1 MRWKDLRRSTNVV
14 DRRGGGGMRGPGR
27 IILPTGRGGRTAG
40 IGGIGAVVL
49 ILIALFFGIDPSMI
63 LSGGGGGT
71 IAPEQRSGPESAQE
85 AEMRDFVSAV
95 LGDTE
100 ETWNAIF
107 QAQGSD
113 YQEPQLVLFS
123 GAVQSACGFADAA
136 VGPFYC
142 PPDRQVYL
150 DTDFFADMERRLD
163 AAGDFA
169 AAYVVAHEVGHHVQN
184 QLGIMDRVSEARA
197 GLSQEQSNQLSVM
210 VELQADCFAGVWA
223 NHAQSQRS
231 ALEPGDIEEGLN
243 AAAAVGDDRLQ
254 RRSQGYVV
262 PESFTHGTSEQRVA
276 WFRRGFEN
284 GDPDSCDTFNS
295 QQL

>member
-14 DRRGGGGMRGPGR
+14 DRRGGGGFGGPGR
-27 IILPTGRGGRTAG
+27 IIFPSGRGGRTAG
-40 IGGIGAVVL
+40 IGGIGAIVL

-63 LSGGGGGT
+63 LSGGGGT
-71 IAPEQRSGPESAQE
+71 IAPEQRGPETAEEAQL
-85 AEMRDFVSAV
+85 RDFVSAV

-100 ETWNAIF
+100 QTWNAIF
-107 QAQGSD
+107 EAQGSD
-113 YQEPQLVLFS
+113 YQEPRLVLFS

-142 PPDRQVYL
+142 PPDQQVYL
-150 DTDFFADMERRLD
+150 DTSFFADMERKLE
-163 AAGDFA
+163 ASGDFA

-184 QLGIMDRVSEARA
+184 QLGIMDRVNEVRGSV
-197 GLSQEQSNQLSVM
+197 GGEQANQLSVM
-210 VELQADCFAGVWA
+210 MELQADCFAGVWA
-223 NHAQSQRS
+223 NHAQTQRN

-276 WFRRGFEN
+276 WFRRGLET
-284 GDPDSCDTFNS
+284 GDPDSCDTFKS

>member
-163 AAGDFA
+163 ACKISSGSWI
-169 AAYVVAHEVGHHVQN
+169 G
-184 QLGIMDRVSEARA
+184 
-197 GLSQEQSNQLSVM
+197 
-210 VELQADCFAGVWA
+210 
-223 NHAQSQRS
+223 
-231 ALEPGDIEEGLN
+231 
-243 AAAAVGDDRLQ
+243 
-254 RRSQGYVV
+254 
-262 PESFTHGTSEQRVA
+262 
-276 WFRRGFEN
+276 
-284 GDPDSCDTFNS
+284 
-295 QQL
+295 

>member
-14 DRRGGGGMRGPGR
+14 DRRGAGGMGGGR
-27 IILPTGRGGRTAG
+27 IIFPGGRGGRTAG

-49 ILIALFFGIDPSMI
+49 LLIALFFGIDPSMI
-63 LSGGGGGT
+63 LGPGGVT
-71 IAPEQRSGPESAQE
+71 APESRGPETPEE

-100 ETWNAIF
+100 TTWDQIF
-107 QAQGSD
+107 AAQGSD
-113 YQEPQLVLFS
+113 YQEPRLVLFS

-150 DTDFFADMERRLD
+150 DLSFLQELQHRLN
-163 AAGDFA
+163 APGDFA
-169 AAYVVAHEVGHHVQN
+169 AAYVIAHEVGHHVQN
-184 QLGIMDRVSEARA
+184 QLGIMDKANEIRA
-197 GLSQEQSNQLSVM
+197 GLGQEDSNALSVRI
-210 VELQADCFAGVWA
+210 ELQADCFAGIWA
-223 NHAQSQRS
+223 NRAQTERS
-231 ALEPGDIEEGLN
+231 VLESGDIEEGLN
-243 AAAAVGDDRLQ
+243 AAAAVGDDRIQ

-276 WFRRGFEN
+276 WFTRGFEN
-284 GDPDSCDTFNS
+284 GSLDACNTFNTAAP
-295 QQL
+295 

>member
-14 DRRGGGGMRGPGR
+14 DRRGAGGMGGGR
-27 IILPTGRGGRTAG
+27 IIFPGGRGGRTAG
-40 IGGIGAVVL
+40 IGGIGAIVL
-49 ILIALFFGIDPSMI
+49 LLIALFFGIDPSMI
-63 LSGGGGGT
+63 LGPGGVTAPESGG
-71 IAPEQRSGPESAQE
+71 PETAEE

-100 ETWNAIF
+100 ATWDQIF
-107 QAQGSD
+107 AAQGSD
-113 YQEPQLVLFS
+113 YQEPSLVLFS

-150 DTDFFADMERRLD
+150 DLSFLQELQHRLN
-163 AAGDFA
+163 APGDFA
-169 AAYVVAHEVGHHVQN
+169 AAYVIAHEVGHHVQN
-184 QLGIMDRVSEARA
+184 QLGIMDKANEIRA
-197 GLSQEQSNQLSVM
+197 GLGQEDSNALSVRI
-210 VELQADCFAGVWA
+210 ELQADCFAGIWA
-223 NHAQSQRS
+223 NRAQTERNV
-231 ALEPGDIEEGLN
+231 LESGDVEEGLN

-276 WFRRGFEN
+276 WFTRGFEN
-284 GDPDSCDTFNS
+284 GSLDACNTFNAAAP
-295 QQL
+295 